1 MGFICYI
8 YSTIMG
14 KQGRPKNLHKSVTVT
29 ITATPKLAQY
39 LDDLIKEEGFGNS
52 RAEIAKN
59 FVWKEI
65 NRLISAGNLDRR
77 KGYEAGS

>member
-1 MGFICYI
+1 MA
-8 YSTIMG
+8 
-14 KQGRPKNLHKSVTVT
+14 KQGRPKNRYKSVTVT
-29 ITATPKLAQY
+29 ITATPKLVQY

-77 KGYEAGS
+77 KGSVTDPLEQVELR

>member
-1 MGFICYI
+1 
-8 YSTIMG
+8 MG
-14 KQGRPKNLHKSVTVT
+14 KLGRPKNRYKSVTVT
-29 ITATPKLAQY
+29 ITATPKLVQY
-39 LDDLIKEEGFGNS
+39 LDDLIEEEGFGNS

-77 KGYEAGS
+77 KGSVTDPLEQVELR